1 MLNIQLVDIHIFNVP
16 ICFTLSLLPFMF
28 IYTATWSIDSIM
40 LMFYLHGNLIV
51 RFNHQVNDNT
61 SILQFQNLIFLLCTQ
76 CRKAYQARYLVVGFF
91 RIFHLFNHDSDHPLI
106 ISIATRT
113 NCKSPSTSWKLKS
126 SAFLIAETTTSPFEL
141 DAAKAIRDFLDASI
155 AKFTSCACKNIFSVR
170 NQRWT
175 L

>member
-1 MLNIQLVDIHIFNVP
+1 
-16 ICFTLSLLPFMF
+16 MF
-28 IYTATWSIDSIM
+28 
-40 LMFYLHGNLIV
+40 FLHGNLIIGFYHHV
-51 RFNHQVNDNT
+51 DDST
-61 SILQFQNLIFLLCTQ
+61 SILQFQHLIFLLCTQ
-76 CRKAYQARYLVVGFF
+76 CRKAYQARYLLVGFF

-155 AKFTSCACKNIFSVR
+155 AKFTSCACKNILCEKLKVESL
-170 NQRWT
+170 T
-175 L
+175 LYHTNRTICVGVICRKYQYILGRILVPLHFFC